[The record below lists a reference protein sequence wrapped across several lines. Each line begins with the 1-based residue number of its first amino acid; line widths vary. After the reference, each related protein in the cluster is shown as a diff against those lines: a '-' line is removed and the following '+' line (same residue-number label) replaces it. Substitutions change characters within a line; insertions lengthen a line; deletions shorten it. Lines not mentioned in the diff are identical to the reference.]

1 MTDQLLRQSIEAFH
15 QWRRP
20 LLVSGHEVSGDDTD
34 PLLVLSSKL
43 LKVFLAL
50 HPDHRPQMSQLQV
63 HFLDQDSTHRVQPE
77 AWQEVLQQEANIS

>member
-1 MTDQLLRQSIEAFH
+1 
-15 QWRRP
+15 
-20 LLVSGHEVSGDDTD
+20 
-34 PLLVLSSKL
+34 LSSKL